1 MMSTMSDAPPETRRI
16 TRSRDDRILG
26 GVAAGFARYLGVDP
40 VLVRLGFVVAAVVG
54 GIGVLAYVAAWLL
67 VPDDAEAQG
76 TGRRPALRQLAG
88 FALLGIG
95 LLATFGQ
102 FDFWVDQQAVWALG
116 LIAVGGAVLWARGR
130 DRREPDGSPPPT
142 DGPAPPAGPSP
153 PAPAPPAPPP
163 TVPPPITPPTT
174 PPAAAYRAVAP
185 GAPSWPPPTS
195 PLAPPAP
202 GSAVAA
208 AAPPRA
214 PASRLGV
221 LALLVVLVGTGIAI
235 ALDAGGAVDVPA
247 GVVLAGALVVIGLA
261 LVVGAWRGRARWL
274 VIPGVAL
281 ALFAAAT
288 SALDLPLAG
297 GIGERDYRPSSFA
310 AVDDHYELGI
320 GSLELDLRDLDFRNR
335 VEHVR
340 ASVGIG
346 ELKVWVPDGV
356 RVVVDGEVSVGEL
369 VAFGDQDAGTNVDE
383 RVVRPG
389 TEGGGTLRLELRDG
403 IGSIQVFDADHGGP
417 T

>member
-1 MMSTMSDAPPETRRI
+1 M
-16 TRSRDDRILG
+16 
-26 GVAAGFARYLGVDP
+26 
-40 VLVRLGFVVAAVVG
+40 
-54 GIGVLAYVAAWLL
+54 
-67 VPDDAEAQG
+67 
-76 TGRRPALRQLAG
+76 
-88 FALLGIG
+88 
-95 LLATFGQ
+95 
-102 FDFWVDQQAVWALG
+102 
-116 LIAVGGAVLWARGR
+116 
-130 DRREPDGSPPPT
+130 
-142 DGPAPPAGPSP
+142 
-153 PAPAPPAPPP
+153 
-163 TVPPPITPPTT
+163 
-174 PPAAAYRAVAP
+174 
-185 GAPSWPPPTS
+185 
-195 PLAPPAP
+195 
-202 GSAVAA
+202 
-208 AAPPRA
+208 
-214 PASRLGV
+214 LGV
-221 LALLVVLVGTGIAI
+221 LALLVVLVGAGLAI
-235 ALDAGGAVDVPA
+235 ALDASGAVDVPA

-297 GIGERDYRPSSFA
+297 GIGERDYRPTSFA

-320 GSLELDLRDLDFRNR
+320 GSLEIDLRGLDFRNR
-335 VEHVR
+335 IERVR

-369 VAFGDQDAGTNVDE
+369 ATFGDQEAGTDVDE